1 MAAITPQILLDSTGR
16 ENGPDFLLKVDVPNF
31 LPNSVIN
38 ANSNITEVLNVIAYL
53 CNAASR
59 TDAAAMVPLD
69 QSVPNANHGLH
80 VANTGQYFAPNTGD
94 GASNNSLWVID
105 AGGAATTQMIDLDTF
120 QTPVAGYAANHIP
133 VGILARQAPG
143 APGQL
148 GNTSNS
154 AHLAIAGANAAVAPI
169 PADTLPHF
177 SNAIK
182 QMINILE
189 NTRNIFGPK
198 GWTALFSKV
207 KGGGAG
213 AGKNN
218 AAKRTHR
225 QHRRKYSSKHY

>member
-1 MAAITPQILLDSTGR
+1 MANITAQILLDSTGR
-16 ENGPDFLLKVDVPNF
+16 ENGPDFLLKVDVPPF

-38 ANSNITEVLNVIAYL
+38 PNSNITEVLNVIAYL
-53 CNAASR
+53 CNGASR
-59 TDAAAMVPLD
+59 TDVLAMLPAD
-69 QSVPNANHGLH
+69 QSVPNAAHGLH
-80 VANTGQYFAPNTGD
+80 VAATGQYNAPNVGA
-94 GASNNSLWVID
+94 GASADSLWLED
-105 AGGAATTQMIDLDTF
+105 AGGATTQMIDLDTLR
-120 QTPVAGYAANHIP
+120 TPAAGYPANHIP
-133 VGILARQAPG
+133 VGILARQPPAG
-143 APGQL
+143 PGQL
-148 GNTSNS
+148 GATYPT
-154 AHLAIAGANAAVAPI
+154 AADLIIALGAAAAAPI

-182 QMINILE
+182 QMIKILE

-225 QHRRKYSSKHY
+225 HRRKYSSKHY